1 MYNTEKDR
9 IREMKNL
16 LYSGLLLTATLT
28 AACSSEDNT
37 ETESQKGMT
46 LYATVAE
53 TRASM
58 TEGEN
63 GTWSF
68 AFTTNDVVKVNNDA
82 VNTYYTF
89 TKNGTNFTS
98 SDAKPTDNAASWYA
112 YFPGNKVSLAN
123 QTGDFSNVANYYA
136 LSGSTSATTTGIEG
150 LSIHMTPQVAVLRI
164 VKTNKSD
171 ECDINVKIGGNWVSS
186 LTAKTN
192 EVGFN
197 VTTSTSKVSL
207 LNKNGD
213 AAGTYYYVAVPAG
226 VKIAVYNGDTKR
238 VATKANGLTAGKYYT
253 VTTSDVKGTAEAT
266 IGGSPQT
273 ISWVQLWAG
282 GPKFATQNV
291 ENKMSWTDAAKTGN
305 DYVWGKNWRTPKK
318 EEMSVFVPN
327 AGVYGTGYEEQ
338 NKKSACT
345 ATYKSKDGVY
355 GVEFTGNQPG
365 YTKATLFLPT
375 DSKDANYAE
384 FHYFTSSKAN
394 NSNGSSLAFMC
405 SGGFIVVYPY
415 DNNNN
420 TATYFVRPVLADELQ

>member
-1 MYNTEKDR
+1 
-9 IREMKNL
+9 MKNL
-16 LYSGLLLTATLT
+16 FYSGLLLTATLT

-37 ETESQKGMT
+37 GTESQKGMT
-46 LYATVAE
+46 LYATVTE

-68 AFTTNDVVKVNNDA
+68 DFSTNDVVNVNNDA

-98 SDAKPTDNAASWYA
+98 SDAKTTSTPAKWYA

-136 LSGSTSATTTGIEG
+136 LSGSTSATTTGIKG

-171 ECDINVKIGGNWVSS
+171 ECDINVMIGDKWVSS

-226 VKIAVYNGDTKR
+226 VKIAIYNGNTMLKSTKE
-238 VATKANGLTAGKYYT
+238 NGLTAGKYYT
-253 VTTSDVKGTAEAT
+253 ITTAPVSGTAEAT
-266 IGGSPQT
+266 GSTKPIG
-273 ISWVQLWAG
+273 WVQLWAG
-282 GPKFATQNV
+282 GPKFAKENV
-291 ENKMSWTDAAKTGN
+291 ADKMLWEEARKTGDN
-305 DYVWGKNWRTPKK
+305 YVWGKNWRTPTND
-318 EEMSVFVPN
+318 EMTEFVPKDGLYGPDYENIN
-327 AGVYGTGYEEQ
+327 A
-338 NKKSACT
+338 ACT
-345 ATYKSKDGVY
+345 AIYKLKDGVY
-355 GVEFTGNQPG
+355 GVEFTGKQPG
-365 YTKATLFLPT
+365 YTKSTLFLPT
-375 DSKDANYAE
+375 DEKEHANYL
-384 FHYFTSSKAN
+384 TSSDGDN
-394 NSNGSSLAFMC
+394 GYGSSLAIIH
-405 SGGFIVVYPY
+405 SSAYIYVGVSTRTGK
-415 DNNNN
+415 N
-420 TATYFVRPVLADELQ
+420 TKYYVRPVLAN

>member
-16 LYSGLLLTATLT
+16 FYSGLLLTATLT

-68 AFTTNDVVKVNNDA
+68 DFSTNDLVKVNNDA

-98 SDAKPTDNAASWYA
+98 SDAKTTTSPASWYA
-112 YFPGNKVSLAN
+112 YFPGNEVSLAN

-150 LSIHMTPQVAVLRI
+150 LSINLKPQVAVLRI

-171 ECDINVKIGGNWVSS
+171 ECDINVKIGDNWVSS

-207 LNKNGD
+207 LSKNGE
-213 AAGTYYYVAVPAG
+213 AAGTYYVAVPAG
-226 VKIAVYNGDTKR
+226 VKIAIFNGGTHLKSTKE
-238 VATKANGLTAGKYYT
+238 AGLKVGKYYT
-253 VTTSDVKGTAEAT
+253 ITTAPVSGSEYAT
-266 IGGSPQT
+266 INGTTEKIG
-273 ISWVQLWAG
+273 WVQLWAG
-282 GPKFATQNV
+282 GPKFAERNV
-291 ENKMSWTDAAKTGN
+291 EQKMKWADAVKTGDN
-305 DYVWGKNWRTPKK
+305 YVWGKNWRTPTE
-318 EEMSVFVPN
+318 EEMNGFIKDSYLVNTNNVK
-327 AGVYGTGYEEQ
+327 AVYKQ
-338 NKKSACT
+338 
-345 ATYKSKDGVY
+345 KDGVY
-355 GVEFTGNQPG
+355 GIEFTGVQPG
-365 YTKATLFLPT
+365 YTKSTLFLPASDNNKNNT
-375 DSKDANYAE
+375 QA
-384 FHYFTSSKAN
+384 HYSTSSAGT
-394 NSNGSSLAFMC
+394 SGTGSSLLYITDGNSIYVGIANIP
-405 SGGFIVVYPY
+405 S
-415 DNNNN
+415 
-420 TATYFVRPVLADELQ
+420 ATTTYYVRPVLAN

>member
-16 LYSGLLLTATLT
+16 FYSGLLLTATLT

-53 TRASM
+53 TRATM
-58 TEGEN
+58 DDDKGKWT
-63 GTWSF
+63 F
-68 AFTTNDVVKVNNDA
+68 AFAANDVVNVGNDA
-82 VNTYYTF
+82 VSGYYTF
-89 TKNGTNFTS
+89 TNNGTNFTS

-112 YFPGNKVSLAN
+112 YFPGNEVRLAN

-171 ECDINVKIGGNWVSS
+171 ECDINVKIGDNWVSS

-207 LNKNGD
+207 LSKNGE
-213 AAGTYYYVAVPAG
+213 AAGIYYVAVPAG
-226 VKIAVYNGDTKR
+226 VQIAVYNGYTRR
-238 VATKANGLTAGKYYT
+238 VATKAAGLKAGKYYT

-266 IGGSPQT
+266 IGGTTKT
-273 ISWVQLWAG
+273 IGWVQLWAG
-282 GPKFATQNV
+282 GPKFATENV
-291 ENKMSWTDAAKTGN
+291 AYKMPWEEARKTGDN
-305 DYVWGKNWRTPKK
+305 YVWGKNWRTPTK
-318 EEMSVFVPN
+318 EDMNGFIKNEHKVNTDNVKAVYTQKN
-327 AGVYGTGYEEQ
+327 GVYGI
-338 NKKSACT
+338 
-345 ATYKSKDGVY
+345 
-355 GVEFTGNQPG
+355 EFTGVQPG
-365 YTKATLFLPT
+365 YTKSTLFFPADGQNPEYDYGTYL
-375 DSKDANYAE
+375 
-384 FHYFTSSKAN
+384 TSS
-394 NSNGSSLAFMC
+394 NGQDGFGLGSGFMY
-405 SGGFIVVYPY
+405 SDQELYFYTTDMIHY
-415 DNNNN
+415 DTNYN
-420 TATYFVRPVLADELQ
+420 VRPVLAN

>member
-405 SGGFIVVYPY
+405 SDGFIVVYPY
-415 DNNNN
+415 DNNN